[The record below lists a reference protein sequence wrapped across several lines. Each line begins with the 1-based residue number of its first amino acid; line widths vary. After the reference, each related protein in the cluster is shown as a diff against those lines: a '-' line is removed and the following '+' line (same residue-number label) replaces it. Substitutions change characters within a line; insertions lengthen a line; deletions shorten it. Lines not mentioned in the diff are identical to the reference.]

1 MEFDGETLG
10 NRRSTPITPDLWI
23 KTTKK
28 LNKSR
33 DQISGY
39 FLGYFQI
46 FAKEKFGGF
55 GGWVDE
61 IREKPKAADTI

>member
-1 MEFDGETLG
+1 MELGCEKLG
-10 NRRSTPITPDLWI
+10 NRRSTPKTTDLWI
-23 KTTKK
+23 KTTKNSTNPEIK
-28 LNKSR
+28 FRALFF
-33 DQISGY
+33 DI
-39 FLGYFQI
+39 FQI